1 MKKINSTIKIL
12 LFIIAFFCSL
22 YYFLEWGALGKFI
35 MSMAHGRLER
45 AGMRMSYSDVTGEQD
60 GFTIN
65 NLTLNGMANVSLAS
79 ITIRPQIISSFA
91 SLAPVC
97 EINFTGANVR
107 LGQNIN
113 LGDGGFL
120 MTAGRGEVLL
130 ENLRTNGDFSL
141 NGYLTV
147 NTATM
152 KLGRTEARLNVPDSF
167 AQNMN
172 MLKGFLPLVQD
183 GDRWYLRRE

>member
-1 MKKINSTIKIL
+1 
-12 LFIIAFFCSL
+12 
-22 YYFLEWGALGKFI
+22 
-35 MSMAHGRLER
+35 
-45 AGMRMSYSDVTGEQD
+45 
-60 GFTIN
+60 
-65 NLTLNGMANVSLAS
+65 
-79 ITIRPQIISSFA
+79 
-91 SLAPVC
+91 
-97 EINFTGANVR
+97 
-107 LGQNIN
+107 
-113 LGDGGFL
+113 